1 MNEYNNPL
9 WKPKTQHT
17 LISCPKENALHLTS
31 TKQSSELTSS
41 ASKTIKLGPLSVT
54 LNGRKSGV
62 RASIAL
68 PGTGLSKRNIKI
80 F

>member
-1 MNEYNNPL
+1 MAKRKRSAFNFD
-9 WKPKTQHT
+9 KTIFGVNVTERGPQ
-17 LISCPKENALHLTS
+17 
-31 TKQSSELTSS
+31 S
-41 ASKTIKLGPLSVT
+41 ASKSIKLGPLRLT

-68 PGTGLSKRNIKI
+68 DGTGVSKRNIKI

>member
-1 MNEYNNPL
+1 M
-9 WKPKTQHT
+9 PKRKRSAFNFDKTIFGVNVTERGPQ
-17 LISCPKENALHLTS
+17 
-31 TKQSSELTSS
+31 S